1 MIKSENYINVCG
13 WMISELA
20 DLRLNE
26 IFIYAII
33 HGFSQDGKSF
43 YTGSLSYLME
53 WTHSSKPTVIA
64 ALSKMV
70 EKGYIIKKLING
82 VTPIY
87 FTARS
92 RMMDLGMSVEVVK
105 NFNHQSKNLT
115 EGSKK
120 TLPPQLKNF
129 TANGKES
136 LPNNTNNNLE
146 NTATAIKQNQKS
158 EYEAAAADFIFEN
171 LKKLFGGNIFDSNF
185 IPELSSLFEDKKLD
199 LERVGEYLDFV
210 YKRTLEKKPN
220 SISNLF
226 RTLAKSENVLQDY
239 LIQNPVQVKKDV
251 PKKVCPIC
259 GKEEATY
266 LDYCSECNFCFN
278 DICDEKEIAIK
289 KQVYKLP
296 KEQRESLDN
305 EIGMLILGNTLNNLR
320 NPNFKEEQEKKITA
334 LYKKYGINA

>member
-1 MIKSENYINVCG
+1 MIKSENYINVSG

-82 VTPIY
+82 VSPIY
-87 FTARS
+87 YTARS
-92 RMMDLGMSVEVVK
+92 RIFELGMPVEAVK
-105 NFNHQSKNLT
+105 NFNHQSKKLI

-129 TANGKES
+129 TESSKES
-136 LPNNTNNNLE
+136 LPNNTNNNLD
-146 NTATAIKQNQKS
+146 NTATAIKKNQKN
-158 EYEAAAADFIFEN
+158 EFEAAAADLILEN
-171 LKKLFGGNIFDSNF
+171 LKKLFGSNVFDSNF
-185 IPELSSLFEDKKLD
+185 VPDLSSLFEEKQFD
-199 LERVGEYLDFV
+199 LGRVGEYLDFV
-210 YKRTLEKKPN
+210 YKRTLEKNPN

-226 RTLAKSENVLQDY
+226 RILAKSENVLQDFI
-239 LIQNPVQVKKDV
+239 IQNPVQVKIEV
-251 PKKVCPIC
+251 PKQVCPIC
-259 GKEEATY
+259 GKEEAIT
-266 LDYCSECNFCFN
+266 LDYCSECNFCFSEN
-278 DICDEKEIAIK
+278 CDEKEIALK

-305 EIGMLILGNTLNNLR
+305 EIGMLILGNTLNKLR
-320 NPNFKEEQEKKITA
+320 NPNFKEEQEKNIAA

>member
-129 TANGKES
+129 TPNGKES
-136 LPNNTNNNLE
+136 LPNNTNNNLD

-158 EYEAAAADFIFEN
+158 EFEEAAADLIFEN
-171 LKKLFGGNIFDSNF
+171 LKKLFGGNVFDSNF
-185 IPELSSLFEDKKLD
+185 IPELSSLFEEKKMD
-199 LERVGEYLDFV
+199 LERVGEYLGFV
-210 YKRTLEKKPN
+210 YNRTLEKKPN

-226 RTLAKSENVLQDY
+226 RTLAKSENVLQDFI
-239 LIQNPVQVKKDV
+239 IQNPIQIKKEV
-251 PKKVCPIC
+251 PKTVCPVC
-259 GKEEATY
+259 GLEVVSV
-266 LDYCSECNFCFN
+266 LDYCPECSFSFSDFDN
-278 DICDEKEIAIK
+278 KQEIA
-289 KQVYKLP
+289 KQKQIYKLP
-296 KEQRESLDN
+296 QEQREELDK
-305 EIGMLILGNTLNNLR
+305 EIGKLILENAIEQIR
-320 NPNFKEEQEKKITA
+320 DPNFRQEQQKKIA
-334 LYKKYGINA
+334 AVYKRYGINA